1 MNINGMNGK
10 KATNSKHFKPIFKVS
25 LIIPK
30 HPFGKSLDGIDDDRS
45 STIDNQ
51 HKHQRAEAHYRSNR
65 KSRQDAYHA

>member
-1 MNINGMNGK
+1 MNGK

-30 HPFGKSLDGIDDDRS
+30 HPFSKSIDGIANDRS

-51 HKHQRAEAHYRSNR
+51 PKHQRAEAYSRSNR

>member
-1 MNINGMNGK
+1 MNGK

-30 HPFGKSLDGIDDDRS
+30 HPLGKSLDGMADNGS

-51 HKHQRAEAHYRSNR
+51 AKHQRAEAYYRSNR